1 MEILNQDLQNQLI
14 GLLQVLIG
22 GVLSIGSIYAVI
34 LINKYTNIA
43 KEKLQSIKDENAK
56 YKLEVACER
65 LNSLLVTNITN
76 TENSLKQELL
86 NASVDGKLTKEEL
99 LSLKESVV
107 DKTLK
112 QLGSDTTELLTNEV
126 SDIKDY
132 TETKLE
138 EVLANLKLDPNSS
151 VK

>member
-56 YKLEVACER
+56 HKLEVACER

-86 NASVDGKLTKEEL
+86 NASADGKLTKEEL

-112 QLGSDTTELLTNEV
+112 QLGPDTTELLTNEV
-126 SDIKDY
+126 SDIRDY

>member
-1 MEILNQDLQNQLI
+1 M
-14 GLLQVLIG
+14 
-22 GVLSIGSIYAVI
+22 
-34 LINKYTNIA
+34 
-43 KEKLQSIKDENAK
+43 
-56 YKLEVACER
+56 
-65 LNSLLVTNITN
+65 
-76 TENSLKQELL
+76 
-86 NASVDGKLTKEEL
+86 
-99 LSLKESVV
+99 

-126 SDIKDY
+126 SDIRDY